1 MTPSTSLPVT
11 QRAYTLRLRRAPGKC
26 PTCGKES
33 DCACWREALW
43 ATHEAVNKGAK
54 AFGDWLLTLRG
65 GLDHTLADVG
75 TPEKRRNRRVLL
87 ALSWLSVE
95 DERGAP
101 DGDRFHVATGM
112 DPPQAR
118 GAKVTAVLRG
128 ILKKR
133 GIKQNEI
140 ESWLDD
146 CKVSLEARIREDAA
160 WVNRSLMFDDAC
172 RRWRSLN
179 RDDAREVLTKFFDDV
194 DEYLSLPAASD
205 DSDDTPM
212 PAGGDQGADFRA
224 KAREWVSTNL
234 GTGEKSDKEVIAK
247 RLDALAGIRF
257 DRFAGETGSKLAA
270 AMAAK
275 VGADAAGD
283 FEATLDSIWAAVGWK
298 GRPSK
303 GRLAIETACR
313 KEHLLKD
320 DLHVLALKLDEEA
333 REKEESAG
341 RRVPLWVK
349 DIQPSIEA
357 AIGFK
362 FVTGRDLTGE
372 FSTML
377 DHAARRVSIAHS
389 WIKRAE
395 QRRRKF
401 EEDAKKLEELRARAP
416 AAVQWLDEYCRER
429 SVATGAGVEGGYRIR
444 KRAVGGWD
452 RVVKSWAGTCKTKGD
467 RISAAREVQ
476 DDPEIEKFGDIQL
489 FESLAVDDA
498 VCVWQDESGTADS
511 TILTDYV
518 KGKTAEHD
526 QRRFKVPAYRHPDPL
541 LHPVFCDF
549 GNSRWAIEFACHEA
563 AKARNGGRL
572 AKKNGEWVNDSHG
585 LRMGLWDGRGV
596 RDVDLRWASK
606 RLTGDLALGDGSNG
620 KGDEVTRA
628 DRLGRAASDAFGHVK
643 IMSVFEEDEWNGRL
657 QAPRAQLDRIA
668 WSKPKQAE
676 ALRQRLRWLV
686 SFSPRLKPSGPFIEY
701 AAAHGIEPNRK
712 GDYYPNAPANKGREG
727 LAKLVLSRL
736 PGLRVLSV
744 DLGLRFGAAC
754 TVWEALSPAAFK
766 RETAGTKVRAG
777 GAGEEDLYL
786 HVEKPGDR
794 DKPKTIIYRRIGSD
808 RLSRG
813 AHPAPWARL
822 DRQFLIKLQ
831 GEREEARK
839 ASPGELERV
848 NAFERSVGRMRP
860 EKESLPTHVD
870 RLMSD
875 TVRTARL
882 ALRRHGDRARI
893 AFNLTTEW
901 KPAPGG
907 GRLSLDRPHRV
918 ELLTETLALW
928 HGLFNSTRW
937 ADPWAAEEWRKRGLP
952 KIEKADDAEDAS
964 AAARKAGRKALE
976 ESLRPQAERLAD
988 RNLSEWSR
996 VWAERWKQDDAAW
1009 SGKEGHL
1016 LWLKR
1021 WIAPRGLRIL
1031 PTDDDAARQ
1040 RKEAGLAAARGI
1052 GGLSTTRID
1061 TITGLYQLHKAFKM
1075 RPEPDDPRKNVP
1087 QKGDDELA
1095 DFNRRLLDM
1104 RDRLR
1109 EQRVKQLASRIVE
1122 AALGVGREHLRPTK
1136 KDPEK
1141 KCWCGNTHGRKD
1153 PKRPRGLVH
1162 PPCHAV
1168 VIESLEHY
1176 RPDDLRTRRENRQLM
1191 QWSSA
1196 KVQKYL
1202 REGCQLYGLHLREV
1216 SPNYTSRQDSRTGL
1230 PGVRCEDVPV
1240 EEFLGAP
1247 WWNKITKA
1255 ARDRVEKGGTDAE
1268 DRLLKDISDRLS
1280 KIKLEGKPLPST
1292 VRVPRRGGDLFVAAP
1307 PPSCRSRGHAPCWLC
1322 NSKRALQADLNAA
1335 ANIGLRALMD
1345 PDWPGRWWYVPCDP
1359 KTFRPAKDRV
1369 KGCAAIRLE
1378 SPLKEVESDENAK
1391 SPRKTRRGTKSRK
1404 GSPKDLVN
1412 LWRDPSAQPISAES
1426 EWHEH
1431 KHYWNGVR
1439 ERVVD
1444 ALKNSAGK
1452 SR

>member
-1 MTPSTSLPVT
+1 M
-11 QRAYTLRLRRAPGKC
+11 RLRRAPGKC
-26 PTCGKES
+26 TMCGQES

-43 ATHEAVNKGAK
+43 ATHEAVNRGAK

-65 GLDHTLADVG
+65 GLDHRLADAG
-75 TPEKRRNRRVLL
+75 ASEQRRDRRVVL

-101 DGDRFHVATGM
+101 DEEGLRVATAE
-112 DPPQAR
+112 DLKR
-118 GAKVTAVLRG
+118 GEKVMTALRD
-128 ILKKR
+128 ILKTR
-133 GIKQNEI
+133 GIKKESEI
-140 ESWLDD
+140 NDWLRD
-146 CKVSLEARIREDAA
+146 CEPSLKARIKEKTV
-160 WVNRSLMFDDAC
+160 WVNRSRCFDKAVGHIGPTLTREGIWDLLEPFFGTREKYFEAA
-172 RRWRSLN
+172 
-179 RDDAREVLTKFFDDV
+179 DDEGAEKSKDLIQKAGQWLSARFGTGE
-194 DEYLSLPAASD
+194 
-205 DSDDTPM
+205 
-212 PAGGDQGADFRA
+212 GADFNSMADAYAKISKWASRA
-224 KAREWVSTNL
+224 ASGQSGAETIERLGASLDLPTSSRNLTGVL
-234 GTGEKSDKEVIAK
+234 GTISGPGYKSGTRNHLKNLADEPTVAQKDLLKLKELAEQ
-247 RLDALAGIRF
+247 DAVRCKENAGR
-257 DRFAGETGSKLAA
+257 
-270 AMAAK
+270 
-275 VGADAAGD
+275 
-283 FEATLDSIWAAVGWK
+283 K
-298 GRPSK
+298 GRRPWAD
-303 GRLAIETACR
+303 RILEDVQRAC
-313 KEHLLKD
+313 
-320 DLHVLALKLDEEA
+320 
-333 REKEESAG
+333 
-341 RRVPLWVK
+341 
-349 DIQPSIEA
+349 
-357 AIGFK
+357 GF
-362 FVTGRDLTGE
+362 TYLQEDGPAQHQE
-372 FSTML
+372 FAVML
-377 DHAARRVSIAHS
+377 DHAARRVSIVHS
-389 WIKRAE
+389 WIKRQE
-395 QRRRKF
+395 LRRHEFK
-401 EEDAKKLEELRARAP
+401 EDAEKLIELQKRAP
-416 AAVQWLDEYCRER
+416 EAVEWLERFCEER
-429 SVATGAGVEGGYRIR
+429 SGLTEASANGGYLIR
-444 KRAVGGWD
+444 KRALGGKSAKAWNAITREWARNPNLTERERVEVIHRVQSDWD
-452 RVVKSWAGTCKTKGD
+452 ED
-467 RISAAREVQ
+467 
-476 DDPEIEKFGDIQL
+476 EKFGDEQL
-489 FESLAVDDA
+489 FKAIA
-498 VCVWQDESGTADS
+498 GAP
-511 TILTDYV
+511 DYV
-518 KGKTAEHD
+518 WKDASILDDYAASKTAEHN
-526 QRRFKVPAYRHPDPL
+526 QQRFKVPAYRHPDPL

-563 AKARNGGRL
+563 VKARNGGRS
-572 AKKNGEWVNDSHG
+572 AKKNGEWMKNSHG

-620 KGDEVTRA
+620 KGTEVTRA
-628 DRLGRAASDAFGHVK
+628 DRLGRAASVAFGHVE
-643 IMSVFEEDEWNGRL
+643 IMSAFEEDAWNGRL

-676 ALRQRLRWLV
+676 ALRRRLRWLV
-686 SFSPRLKPSGPFIEY
+686 SFSPRLRPSGPFIKY
-701 AAAHGIEPNRK
+701 AEAQGIAIKSNKQKEW
-712 GDYYPNAPANKGREG
+712 YPVLHAKTNEGREG

-754 TVWEALSPAAFK
+754 AVWEALPPTVFK
-766 RETAGTKVRAG
+766 KETAGTKVRAG
-777 GAGEEDLYL
+777 GTGEEDLYL
-786 HVEKPGDR
+786 HVEKPGEG
-794 DKPKTIIYRRIGSD
+794 DKLRTIIYRRIGSD
-808 RLSRG
+808 RLSRD

-831 GEREEARK
+831 GEQEEARK

-848 NAFERSVGRMRP
+848 KAFEQSVGRKRP
-860 EKESLPTHVD
+860 EGESPHTRVD
-870 RLMSD
+870 KLMSD

-907 GRLSLDRPHRV
+907 GRLPLDRTQRI

-928 HGLFNSTRW
+928 HGLFNSTQW
-937 ADPWAAEEWRKRGLP
+937 ADPWAAKEWTKCGLP
-952 KIEKADDAEDAS
+952 EIAKAHDARDAS
-964 AAARKAGRKALE
+964 TAARRAGRKALG
-976 ESLRPQAERLAD
+976 ESLRPQAEILVD
-988 RNLSEWSR
+988 RDLSEWSR
-996 VWAERWKQDDAAW
+996 AWAARWKQDDTAW

-1016 LWLKR
+1016 LWLRR

-1040 RKEAGLAAARGI
+1040 RKEAELAASRWV

-1061 TITGLYQLHKAFKM
+1061 TITGLYQLQKAFKM

-1087 QKGDDELA
+1087 KKGDDELA

-1141 KCWCGNTHGRKD
+1141 RCWCGKTHGRKD

-1240 EEFLGAP
+1240 KEFLVAP
-1247 WWNKITKA
+1247 WWNRVVKA
-1255 ARDRVEKGGTDAE
+1255 AQDRVKKGGTDAE

-1280 KIKLEGKPLPST
+1280 KLKSEGKPFPPT
-1292 VRVPRRGGDLFVAAP
+1292 VRVPLRGGDLFVAAP
-1307 PPSCRSRGHAPCWLC
+1307 PHSCRSRGHAPCSLC
-1322 NSKRALQADLNAA
+1322 NGKRALQADLNAA

-1359 KTFRPAKDRV
+1359 KTYRPAKDRV
-1369 KGCAAIRLE
+1369 KGCAAIHLE
-1378 SPLKEVESDENAK
+1378 SPLKEAESDENAK
-1391 SPRKTRRGTKSRK
+1391 RMTRQGTKSRK
-1404 GSPKDLVN
+1404 RSPKELVN

-1426 EWHEH
+1426 EWREH

-1444 ALKNSAGK
+1444 ALGNYAGR
-1452 SR
+1452 SH